1 MANLLKKFRIKF
13 SELIMLKGLSTKPRM
28 DTLVK
33 HRQLIQSY
41 CHNSVNEMRHLEEEL
56 HSLEE
61 KTQRQLRIHELVVEH
76 SSKATLVVMSLPMP
90 RRVRI
95 CRNPKNILIFD
106 IYSQEAISAA
116 LYMSWLEMLTT
127 DIKCPV
133 VLARGN
139 QTPVLTFYS

>member
-41 CHNSVNEMRHLEEEL
+41 CHNSINEMRHLEEEL

-61 KTQRQLRIHELVVEH
+61 KTHRQLRIHELVVEH

-90 RRVRI
+90 RRVRTCKTQQTHLYTYSHEHLNFSSLFI
-95 CRNPKNILIFD
+95 GSD
-106 IYSQEAISAA
+106 ISCIIHVMVGDAYH
-116 LYMSWLEMLTT
+116 
-127 DIKCPV
+127 
-133 VLARGN
+133 
-139 QTPVLTFYS
+139 